1 MRVDNRINKY
11 NPRNRNRRA
20 VEKKLQRLKL
30 TDHKTKGAYALL
42 KKRFKV
48 ALGCMV
54 IRSQAELMI
63 HRVQVLYS
71 SSEPVTDGGRVI
83 TEVIH
88 LAQE

>member
-42 KKRFKV
+42 KKRFKL
-48 ALGCMV
+48 ALGCMA
-54 IRSQAELMI
+54 IRTQAELMI
-63 HRVQVLYS
+63 HRVQLIRRTKEAATALLLFRTS
-71 SSEPVTDGGRVI
+71 N
-83 TEVIH
+83 
-88 LAQE
+88 